1 MLVCHRDSS
10 LSAQSSDLS
19 AKVELWRS
27 KRSARRAEVLEFEA
41 QLSSEAIG
49 RELGPCQFLGGL
61 VAAIVRNETAL
72 VPRGPTVIEE
82 GDHIVVLAQK
92 DAVDRVARLLRVLE
106 RP

>member
-1 MLVCHRDSS
+1 MRQQK
-10 LSAQSSDLS
+10 SAADGSCE
-19 AKVELWRS
+19 ELLQ
-27 KRSARRAEVLEFEA
+27 AVQALGDGDAAEVLEFEA

-49 RELGPCQFLGGL
+49 RELRSLPIPRGAL

-92 DAVDRVARLLRVLE
+92 DAVDRVARLLRA
-106 RP
+106 RKTP